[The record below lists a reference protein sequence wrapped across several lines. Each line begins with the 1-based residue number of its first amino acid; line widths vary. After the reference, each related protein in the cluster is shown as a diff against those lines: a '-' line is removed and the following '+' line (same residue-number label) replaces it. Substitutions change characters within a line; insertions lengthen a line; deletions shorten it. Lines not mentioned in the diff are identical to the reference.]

1 MPPSSTFFTLI
12 HRLASNH
19 CVFIVTPRF
28 GDGYTVILRVSGD
41 QPDVTSVERFFSE
54 TFSDYELREKHHN
67 MLQYQIGAHLLAKTF
82 TSGVLPRVIA
92 YFRFS
97 IVMRVTVAYFW
108 RSGAGEGGVID

>member
-1 MPPSSTFFTLI
+1 MAPPLPLSRNHPFLI
-12 HRLASNH
+12 KFRI
-19 CVFIVTPRF
+19 IVTSSLTSRF

-82 TSGVLPRVIA
+82 TSGVLPRVIV
-92 YFRFS
+92 YFRF
-97 IVMRVTVAYFW
+97 
-108 RSGAGEGGVID
+108 

>member
-19 CVFIVTPRF
+19 CDVIVTFRF

-67 MLQYQIGAHLLAKTF
+67 MLQYQIGAHLLAKKQ
-82 TSGVLPRVIA
+82 LPVC
-92 YFRFS
+92 YHVSLFS
-97 IVMRVTVAYFW
+97 SVFSVVMRVTVAYFW
-108 RSGAGEGGVID
+108 RAGAGEGGVID